1 MRFSKTSAHV
11 VSVSAVVLGLVA
23 CTAAQ
28 MTPTWEKWFS
38 LNEQQERYE
47 TIHQVIYDPAGAVIS
62 VGSSSYTGS
71 ANDEL
76 VVFKTATNG
85 TLLWKSSTDLDV
97 YDRPWHSVLGSDGSI
112 YAVTESSIVKFNS
125 NGVKQWQRNISTLIG
140 ADAMIRDVEISNNQ
154 VYVAGRDLF
163 VFDVNGNLSNTV
175 AQIAP
180 LWDVAIHSTGIYT
193 AGTGYVRRYN
203 ANLSPVWTYAHPDI
217 QNPPADLAIANDGT
231 VYAAT
236 YNDEPQDSAYLT
248 RINSNGVQVWTKFFN
263 DPDTSSFNMPGMP
276 KVSILPNGSLVLGLS
291 QQPTRIINI
300 IDAATG
306 NVKSSNTQ
314 KVGLINELEV
324 DSKGGIYVVG
334 GKTPQKFDSTGTL
347 LANGRIPADVEI
359 TSGGLA
365 FTSSQIF
372 VGAGAFNNSQMK
384 IYLSSYANQ

>member
-154 VYVAGRDLF
+154 VYQ
-163 VFDVNGNLSNTV
+163 N
-175 AQIAP
+175 
-180 LWDVAIHSTGIYT
+180 
-193 AGTGYVRRYN
+193 RR
-203 ANLSPVWTYAHPDI
+203 
-217 QNPPADLAIANDGT
+217 
-231 VYAAT
+231 
-236 YNDEPQDSAYLT
+236 
-248 RINSNGVQVWTKFFN
+248 K
-263 DPDTSSFNMPGMP
+263 TSC
-276 KVSILPNGSLVLGLS
+276 L
-291 QQPTRIINI
+291 
-300 IDAATG
+300 
-306 NVKSSNTQ
+306 
-314 KVGLINELEV
+314 
-324 DSKGGIYVVG
+324 
-334 GKTPQKFDSTGTL
+334 
-347 LANGRIPADVEI
+347 
-359 TSGGLA
+359 
-365 FTSSQIF
+365 
-372 VGAGAFNNSQMK
+372 
-384 IYLSSYANQ
+384 